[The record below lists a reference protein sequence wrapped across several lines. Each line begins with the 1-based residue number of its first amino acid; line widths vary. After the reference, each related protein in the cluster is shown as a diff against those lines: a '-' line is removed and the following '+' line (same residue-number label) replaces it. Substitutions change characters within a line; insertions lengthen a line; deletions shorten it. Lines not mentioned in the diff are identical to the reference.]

1 MPFSWSPDGDVLAYG
16 ESGDIRLF
24 NLDGTSTSFTNTP
37 FRESFAR
44 FSPDGRWIAYASD
57 ESGKDEVYVTSF
69 PIPGAKSLIS
79 TDGGTDPV
87 WALDGRR
94 LFYLNG
100 NQLMQVAM
108 SFGETIVA
116 GRPELVVEGEII
128 DYDVYPDGER
138 IIAIRPEG
146 SGGWNRLHVV
156 LNWFPELERLV
167 PAN

>member
-1 MPFSWSPDGDVLAYG
+1 MSP
-16 ESGDIRLF
+16 
-24 NLDGTSTSFTNTP
+24 
-37 FRESFAR
+37 
-44 FSPDGRWIAYASD
+44 
-57 ESGKDEVYVTSF
+57 SF

-116 GRPELVVEGEII
+116 GRT
-128 DYDVYPDGER
+128 
-138 IIAIRPEG
+138 
-146 SGGWNRLHVV
+146 
-156 LNWFPELERLV
+156 
-167 PAN
+167 PAQRSCR

>member
-1 MPFSWSPDGDVLAYG
+1 
-16 ESGDIRLF
+16 
-24 NLDGTSTSFTNTP
+24 
-37 FRESFAR
+37 
-44 FSPDGRWIAYASD
+44 
-57 ESGKDEVYVTSF
+57 
-69 PIPGAKSLIS
+69 
-79 TDGGTDPV
+79 
-87 WALDGRR
+87 
-94 LFYLNG
+94 
-100 NQLMQVAM
+100 MQVAM

-138 IIAIRPEG
+138 IIAIRREG